1 MKALRTIAF
10 LVLVAAAFLG
20 GYVYKAI
27 KSSGSPSANNAG
39 RKVLYWVDP
48 MHPAYKS
55 DKPGIAPDCGMKLEP
70 VYADGGGASPTSTSQ
85 RKILYYHDPKD
96 LNYKSQ
102 QPGLNPETGGE
113 LEPVYADDISAM
125 PVGTVQITPEKQQLI
140 GVKYGDVERSGGS
153 RTIRAVGKV
162 AFDETRI
169 QHIHTKVEG
178 WIDQVFVD
186 YTGQLVTKGEPLM
199 TIYSPDMLASQREL
213 LLSAKTRDTMKNNP
227 LPIAFDQSESL
238 LQASR
243 RRLELWDL
251 SEAQINQVLKTGQP
265 IKNVTLYSPIAGYV
279 TDRKA
284 FPQLKVMPETDLYTI
299 VDLSRVWIMADLFE
313 YEAPNIH
320 VGETARVSLQ
330 AVPGKT
336 LTAHINYIQ
345 PEVDPM
351 TRTLKVRLDMDNPDL
366 ILKPQMYADVEFRVN
381 LPVQLTVPVDAVLDA
396 GERKTVFVG
405 RGNGFFEP
413 HQVTTGER
421 SGDRI
426 QILSG
431 LAGGERIVT
440 SGNFLIDSESQMKA
454 AAGGMGGMAGMPG
467 MTNEPMK
474 TPTGQSGQP
483 AGKSAPA
490 EKRTPTPKSQPAQKG
505 APSMRDMPGMGEKK

>member
-1 MKALRTIAF
+1 MKAIRIFAF
-10 LVLVAAAFLG
+10 LLVIAGAFMG

-27 KSSGSPSANNAG
+27 EGGGAVTGGKKE
-39 RKVLYWVDP
+39 RKILYWVDL

-55 DKPGIAPDCGMKLEP
+55 DKPGIAPDCGMKLVP
-70 VYADGGGASPTSTSQ
+70 VYADGGPAAA
-85 RKILYYHDPKD
+85 PKE
-96 LNYKSQ
+96 S
-102 QPGLNPETGGE
+102 GLNTASD
-113 LEPVYADDISAM
+113 LSKM

-140 GVKYGDVERSGGS
+140 GVKYGEVEKSGGS

-186 YTGQLVTKGEPLM
+186 YTGQLVRKGQPLM
-199 TIYSPDMLASQREL
+199 TVYSPDMLASQREL
-213 LLSAKTRDTMKNNP
+213 LLAAKARDTMKNNP
-227 LPIAFDQSESL
+227 LPVAFDQSESL
-238 LQASR
+238 LQAAR

-251 SEAQINQVLKTGQP
+251 SDAQIDQVLKTGQP

-284 FPQLKVMPETDLYTI
+284 FPQLKVMPDTDLYTI

-320 VGETARVSLQ
+320 IGETARISLQ
-330 AVPGKT
+330 AVPGRAF
-336 LTAHINYIQ
+336 TARINYIQ
-345 PEVDPM
+345 PQVDPM
-351 TRTLKVRLDMDNPDL
+351 TRTLKVRLDMDNPGL
-366 ILKPQMYADVEFRVN
+366 IIKPDMYADVEFRVD
-381 LPVQLTVPVDAVLDA
+381 LPVQLTVPADAVLDA
-396 GERKTVFVG
+396 GDRKTVFVD

-413 HQVTTGER
+413 RQVTTGER
-421 SGDRI
+421 NGNRI

-431 LAGGERIVT
+431 LTAGERIVT

-454 AAGGMGGMAGMPG
+454 AAA
-467 MTNEPMK
+467 
-474 TPTGQSGQP
+474 
-483 AGKSAPA
+483 
-490 EKRTPTPKSQPAQKG
+490 
-505 APSMRDMPGMGEKK
+505 GMGEKKK